1 MKITD
6 IKPGQVVKFIARI
19 DNSSKGQSIQEIL
32 LRVSEVSDTH
42 IKGVNVN
49 RILDGSQDTLPYRSY
64 KVANICADTIWLKL
78 DD

>member
-6 IKPGQVVKFIARI
+6 AKPNQVVKFTTRV
-19 DNSSKGQSIQEIL
+19 DNSSKGQSIQEVL
-32 LRVSEVSDTH
+32 LRVSEVTDTL

-49 RILDGSQDTLPYRSY
+49 RVLDGTQDTPPYRSY
-64 KVANICADTIWLKL
+64 KIANIVPGTVWLKL